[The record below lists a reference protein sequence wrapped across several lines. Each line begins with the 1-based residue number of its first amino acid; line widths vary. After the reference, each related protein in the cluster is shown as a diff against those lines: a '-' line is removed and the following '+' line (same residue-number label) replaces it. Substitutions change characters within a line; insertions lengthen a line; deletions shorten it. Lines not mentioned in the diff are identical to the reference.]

1 MITPNKLISLAHSS
15 LGQVD
20 KIFNAFEERTSVT
33 ELYKKVKFSFES
45 VDLFIYA
52 IETLYLVD
60 VLEVDFNTGMISKC

>member
-1 MITPNKLISLAHSS
+1 MITPNKLISLSHSS

-45 VDLFIYA
+45 VVLFIYA

>member
-33 ELYKKVKFSFES
+33 ELYKKLKFSFES